1 MAKSFEIT
9 KVSVRGRLVV
19 DAKVRMNDPQD
30 YDFSPRASLSGST
43 LSLTNESGE
52 PSSTFELD
60 QDQVITAERD
70 RMVELRVKFSVQGM
84 HGVLTK
90 KTLNTRIGPK
100 SKKLAEPSWKTIL
113 PLSM

>member
-19 DAKVRMNDPQD
+19 DAKVSMNDPQD
-30 YDFSPRASLSGST
+30 FDFSPRASLSGSI
-43 LSLTNESGE
+43 LSLINDSGK

-60 QDQVITAERD
+60 AEQVTTAERD
-70 RMVELRVKFSVQGM
+70 RMVELRVKFNVQGM
-84 HGVLTK
+84 HGVLTQ
-90 KTLNTRIGPK
+90 KTLNPKTGPK

>member
-9 KVSVRGRLVV
+9 KVSIRDRLVI
-19 DAKVRMNDPQD
+19 DAKVSMNDPQD
-30 YDFSPRASLSGST
+30 FDFSPRASLSGST

-60 QDQVITAERD
+60 TEQVTTAERD
-70 RMVELRVKFSVQGM
+70 RMVVLRVKFNVQGM
-84 HGVLTK
+84 HGVLTH
-90 KTLNTRIGPK
+90 KTLNPRLGPK